1 MGLDMYLTRKK
12 YVKNWSH
19 QPADKRFQG
28 VAFKGN
34 QAIDLTKLS
43 YLEFEAMYWRK
54 MNAIHNWFVENIQD
68 GVDNC
73 QTHYVARDQ
82 LENLLLTIETVLSKK
97 DDKEAKTLL
106 PPTEGFFFGSQDI
119 DEYYWDELRETRW
132 KLREDMEANPDD
144 EYYYYAS
151 W

>member
-1 MGLDMYLTRKK
+1 MSFLI
-12 YVKNWSH
+12 V
-19 QPADKRFQG
+19 Q
-28 VAFKGN
+28 
-34 QAIDLTKLS
+34 
-43 YLEFEAMYWRK
+43 E
-54 MNAIHNWFVENIQD
+54 

-73 QTHYVARDQ
+73 TTHYVTRDQ

-97 DDKEAKTLL
+97 DDKEAKALL

-119 DEYYWDELRETRW
+119 DEYYWDELRETHW

>member
-1 MGLDMYLTRKK
+1 MYLTRKK

-54 MNAIHNWFVENIQD
+54 MNAIHNWFVENVQD

-73 QTHYVARDQ
+73 TTHAVTRDQ

-97 DDKEAKTLL
+97 DDKEAEALL

-119 DEYYWDELRETRW
+119 DEYYWDELRETQW

>member
-97 DDKEAKTLL
+97 DDKEAETLL

>member
-19 QPADKRFQG
+19 QSADKRFQG

-54 MNAIHNWFVENIQD
+54 MNAIHNWFVENVQD

-73 QTHYVARDQ
+73 TTHVVTRDQ
-82 LENLLLTIETVLSKK
+82 LEKLLLTIETVLSKK

-132 KLREDMEANPDD
+132 KLREDMDANPDD

>member
-1 MGLDMYLTRKK
+1 MYLTRKK